1 MQDNTPIER
10 RYIVDELDNINNKEY
25 YWKEMYYNI
34 NIRDNEDYKDI
45 YDDMEWWYEYQLKEW
60 DIYEE

>member
-1 MQDNTPIER
+1 M
-10 RYIVDELDNINNKEY
+10 DELDNINNKEY

-34 NIRDNEDYKDI
+34 NIRDDEDYKDI